1 LHPIQSINEEITI
14 MSVARKI
21 HTAMQRSSFIR
32 EMFEKGARLK
42 AEHGADNVFDFSLG
56 NPNVPPPEA
65 FSRTLLDV
73 VSACGPDSHCYMSQP
88 GYAQARE
95 SVAAFLTK
103 EQGVA
108 FQAQDVIMT
117 CGAAGALNVILKA
130 LLDPGDEVIVPTP
143 RFVDYHFYIDNHG
156 GVIRLAPTREDFTLD
171 IDAIAAAINDKT
183 KAVLINS
190 PNNPTGQIYSAQSLA
205 ALGRLL
211 TDRSRALDRIIYLIS
226 DEPYRKIVFDGH
238 EVPSIFAAYEQSIVA
253 TSYSKD
259 LSIPGERIGFA
270 AVHPSAVH
278 KDEIMAAMILTIRIL
293 GFINA
298 PSLMQRV
305 VADLQGACSDI
316 GEYARKRE
324 LLCNGLADA
333 GYDFVT
339 PPGTFYLFPRSPIED
354 DVAFVNEL
362 MQELILTVPG
372 TGFVGPGYFRIAFCV
387 DDDTIV
393 RAMPGFKRVMQKYK

>member
-1 LHPIQSINEEITI
+1 
-14 MSVARKI
+14 
-21 HTAMQRSSFIR
+21 
-32 EMFEKGARLK
+32 
-42 AEHGADNVFDFSLG
+42 
-56 NPNVPPPEA
+56 
-65 FSRTLLDV
+65 
-73 VSACGPDSHCYMSQP
+73 
-88 GYAQARE
+88 
-95 SVAAFLTK
+95 
-103 EQGVA
+103 
-108 FQAQDVIMT
+108 
-117 CGAAGALNVILKA
+117 
-130 LLDPGDEVIVPTP
+130 VIVPTP

-156 GVIRLAPTREDFTLD
+156 GVIRLAPTLEDFTLD

-190 PNNPTGQIYSAQSLA
+190 PNNPTGQIYSAESLA

-211 TDRSRALDRIIYLIS
+211 TDRSRSMDRIIYLVS

-238 EVPSIFAAYEQSIVA
+238 EVPSIFTAYDQSIVA

-278 KDEIMAAMILTIRIL
+278 KDEIMAAMTLTIRIL

-305 VADLQGACSDI
+305 VADLQGVCSDI
-316 GEYARKRE
+316 SEYARKRE

-339 PPGTFYLFPRSPIED
+339 PPGTFYLFPKSPIED

-393 RAMPGFKRVMQKYK
+393 RAMPGFRRVMQKYK